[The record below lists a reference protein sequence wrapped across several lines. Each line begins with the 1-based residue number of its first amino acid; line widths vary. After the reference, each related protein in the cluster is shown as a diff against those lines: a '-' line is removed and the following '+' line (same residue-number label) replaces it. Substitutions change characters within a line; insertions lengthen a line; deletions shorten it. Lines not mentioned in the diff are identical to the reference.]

1 MSDENKAHEDEEE
14 DLFEHSLITA
24 LVSMAI
30 GEDLGPEGDV
40 TSRIIPHEANC
51 RAEVV
56 FREDGVLAGL
66 PLVPLVLERLGR
78 HVTFE
83 ATAEEGARLSKG
95 DVVGVLSGNARQVL
109 MLERTLLNLLQ
120 RMSGTASATRR
131 FVDAIEG
138 TAAKLLDT
146 RKTIPGWRLLQK
158 YAVTVGG
165 GVNHRMGL
173 HDMVLI
179 KDNHL
184 AVHGGE
190 EAVGKVVELARQQA
204 PGIPLEIEVTTLA
217 GALAAAQAGADY
229 VLLDNFTP
237 AQLAEIV
244 EAVHAD
250 AKERGAEPPQLEA
263 SGGINLETV
272 RAVAE
277 SGVDRISTGWITHS
291 APSLDIALDFKELG

>member
-1 MSDENKAHEDEEE
+1 MSDENDE
-14 DLFEHSLITA
+14 DLFESPLIDG
-24 LVSMAI
+24 LIGLSI

-40 TSRIIPHEANC
+40 TSRVISPKAKC

-66 PLVPLVLERLGR
+66 PLVPRVLERLGR
-78 HVTFE
+78 QVEFE
-83 ATAEEGARLSKG
+83 AKAKEGARLSKG

-109 MLERTLLNLLQ
+109 LLERTLLNLLQ
-120 RMSGTASATRR
+120 RMCGTATAARR

-138 TAAKLLDT
+138 TQAKLLDT

-158 YAVTVGG
+158 YAVRVGG
-165 GVNHRMGL
+165 GHNHRMGL

-190 EAVGKVVELARQQA
+190 EAVAKVVALARESA
-204 PGIPLEIEVTTLA
+204 PGIPLEIEVTTQE
-217 GALAAAQAGADY
+217 GALAAARAGADY

-237 AQLAEIV
+237 AELAAIV
-244 EAVHAD
+244 KAVHAD
-250 AKERGAEPPQLEA
+250 ASERGAQSPQLEA

-291 APSLDIALDFKELG
+291 APALDIALDFKELG

>member
-1 MSDENKAHEDEEE
+1 MSDETQDDE
-14 DLFEHSLITA
+14 DLFEHNLITA
-24 LVSMAI
+24 LVGLAI
-30 GEDLGPEGDV
+30 GEDLGPAGDV
-40 TSRIIPHEANC
+40 TSRVVPIDATC

-66 PLVPLVLERLGR
+66 PLIPLILERIGQ

-83 ATAEEGARLSKG
+83 AKVEEGARLRG
-95 DVVGVLSGNARQVL
+95 GEVVGVLTGNARQVL

-138 TAAKLLDT
+138 PKAKLLDT

-158 YAVTVGG
+158 YAVRIGG

-190 EAVGKVVELARQQA
+190 DAVAKAVEIGRQHA
-204 PGIPLEIEVTTLA
+204 PGIPLEIEVTTLE

-237 AQLAEIV
+237 AQLSEIV
-244 EAVHAD
+244 QAVHAD
-250 AKERGAEPPQLEA
+250 ARERGAQPPQLEA
-263 SGGINLETV
+263 SGGINLDTV

-291 APSLDIALDFKELG
+291 APALDIALDFTLG